1 MRCRAVILAVFAV
14 IALSG
19 LAASRL
25 NDVAAAAAWQRR
37 RPAQPARR
45 AAGRTARRPD
55 YANFSHRTAEH
66 QKQECGAC
74 HKFPSPNWQEA
85 RKGDEAFPDVT
96 EYPQHAS
103 CLGCHR
109 AQFFA
114 RGERPV
120 PRICTVC
127 HVAGTPRNNAR
138 HPFPN
143 PRERF
148 DQTAK
153 GRAHVSDFRIS
164 FPHDKHAEIV
174 TAAHGRR
181 PDKARS
187 ASVSLPDA
195 HPVNVS
201 FVGARWHA
209 QQPAQ
214 SQPAAPAQTPENCAA
229 CHQTYQPQGESE
241 DEFVTKPPAGLPEDA
256 VWLKKGTFKTTPTS
270 HAGCFQC
277 HAQESGVKPEP
288 TDCAMCHRLPAT
300 AAEPPGD
307 FDPKLAAQM
316 GVADKITLEKW
327 RRREAGRFRH
337 EWLSHAELRCD
348 ACHNVLAMNTL
359 DERTKRV
366 PVRSC
371 GGAGAGAGCH
381 IDADA
386 GAILNEVVAK
396 KQADPNFRCTKCHV
410 VFGLRPLPASHAEA
424 VAAPPAK

>member
-1 MRCRAVILAVFAV
+1 MKIDPNEMMCRAVILAVFAV

-19 LAASRL
+19 FAASRL
-25 NDVAAAAAWQRR
+25 NAEAAAQQRR
-37 RPAQPARR
+37 ARQPARR
-45 AAGRTARRPD
+45 PAAQTQRARRPD
-55 YANFSHRTAEH
+55 YTNFSHRTAEH

-74 HKFPSPNWQEA
+74 HKFPSPNWQDV

-103 CLGCHR
+103 CLNCHR

-127 HVAGTPRNNAR
+127 HVVATPRNTAR

-153 GRAHVSDFRIS
+153 GRAHVSDFRIF

-174 TAAHGRR
+174 TASHGPRR
-181 PDKARS
+181 EDRRS
-187 ASVSLPDA
+187 TDA
-195 HPVNVS
+195 AFFLN
-201 FVGARWHA
+201 ARWRQQQ
-209 QQPAQ
+209 QQPAPQ
-214 SQPAAPAQTPENCAA
+214 QAAPAETPENCAA

-241 DEFVTKPPAGLPEDA
+241 NEFVTKPPADLPEDA
-256 VWLKKGTFKTTPTS
+256 VWLKKGTFMTTPPS

-277 HAQESGVKPEP
+277 HAQESGIKPEP
-288 TDCAMCHRLPAT
+288 TDCTLCHRLPAT
-300 AAEPPGD
+300 AAEPQGD
-307 FDPKLAAQM
+307 FDPKLAARM
-316 GVADKITLEKW
+316 GITDKITLEKW
-327 RRREAGRFRH
+327 RRRETGRFRH

-348 ACHNVLAMNTL
+348 ACHNVTAMNTL
-359 DERTKRV
+359 DERTKKV

-371 GGAGAGAGCH
+371 GGAGPGAGCH

-396 KQADPNFRCTKCHV
+396 KRADPNFRCTKCHV

-424 VAAPPAK
+424 VAAPQSQ